1 VVQDAAAA
9 AERRDGEDGL
19 SRPTVG
25 SILLGG
31 LPGALREGVLPVGA
45 FYAGLKLSGLAA
57 GMGAAAAASIIIYVL
72 ERRAG
77 RDGLLVRLSLA
88 FVAVQT
94 LVGVISDS
102 ATAYL
107 AVPVLTTAVWGLA
120 FLGSAAIRRP
130 LVGVLACAWYPFPQ
144 EFRQTDLFKRVYGVE
159 SVVWGLYM
167 LSRSALRLLV
177 LLSAGA
183 GGYLVLVIT
192 GTPLTIALLVWSVW
206 YAVRRFEDDD
216 GDAASSGESHLPEG
230 RSVSHA
236 GVF

>member
-1 VVQDAAAA
+1 VVRDADPA
-9 AERRDGEDGL
+9 AERRDREDRL
-19 SRPTVG
+19 NEPTVG

-45 FYAGLKLSGLAA
+45 FYAGLQLSGLTA
-57 GMGAAAAASIIIYVL
+57 GMAAAAAASIFVYAL

-94 LVGVISDS
+94 VVGVISDS

-107 AVPVLTTAVWGLA
+107 ALPVLSTAVWGLA

-130 LVGVLACAWYPFPQ
+130 LAGALACAWYPFPR
-144 EFRQTDLFKRVYGVE
+144 EFRQTDAFKRVYGVE
-159 SVVWGLYM
+159 SVVWGLYL
-167 LSRSALRLLV
+167 LSRSALRLVV
-177 LLSAGA
+177 LLFAGV
-183 GGYLVLVIT
+183 GGYLLVVLT

-206 YAVRRFEDDD
+206 YAVRRLSDDE
-216 GDAASSGESHLPEG
+216 AAESERSLQPLPQ
-230 RSVSHA
+230 
-236 GVF
+236 

>member
-1 VVQDAAAA
+1 MQGAAAT
-9 AERRDGEDGL
+9 AERRDGKDSL
-19 SRPTVG
+19 SQPTVW

-31 LPGALREGVLPVGA
+31 LPGALREGVLPVAA
-45 FYAGLKLSGLAA
+45 FYAGLKLSGLVA
-57 GMGAAAAASIIIYVL
+57 GMGAAAAASIVVYAL

-94 LVGVISDS
+94 LIGVISDS

-107 AVPVLTTAVWGLA
+107 ALPVLTTAVWGLA

-130 LVGVLACAWYPFPQ
+130 LAGVLACAWYPFAP
-144 EFRQTDLFKRVYGVE
+144 EFRQSAEFKRVYGVE

-167 LSRSALRLLV
+167 LARSALRLIV
-177 LLSAGA
+177 LLYAGV
-183 GGYLVLVIT
+183 GGYLLVVLT

-206 YAVRRFEDDD
+206 YAVRRFTDEE
-216 GDAASSGESHLPEG
+216 APEQLLEPVP
-230 RSVSHA
+230 R
-236 GVF
+236 

>member
-1 VVQDAAAA
+1 VRDANSAS
-9 AERRDGEDGL
+9 EHRDREDGL
-19 SRPTVG
+19 SEPTVW

-45 FYAGLKLSGLAA
+45 FYVGLKLSGLTT
-57 GMGAAAAASIIIYVL
+57 GMAAAAVASVVVYAL

-94 LVGVISDS
+94 VVGVVSDS

-107 AVPVLTTAVWGLA
+107 ALPVLSTAVWGLA

-130 LVGVLACAWYPFPQ
+130 LAGALACAWYPFPK
-144 EFRQTDLFKRVYGVE
+144 EFRRTAEFKRVYGVE
-159 SVVWGLYM
+159 SLVWGLYF
-167 LSRSALRLLV
+167 LCRSALRLIV
-177 LLSAGA
+177 LAYAGV
-183 GGYLVLVIT
+183 GGYLLVVVT

-206 YAVRRFEDDD
+206 YAVRCLADD
-216 GDAASSGESHLPEG
+216 ETE
-230 RSVSHA
+230 RSLAPVP
-236 GVF
+236 G

>member
-1 VVQDAAAA
+1 VVRGTAEA
-9 AERRDGEDGL
+9 AERRDREDGL
-19 SRPTVG
+19 SEPTVW

-45 FYAGLKLSGLAA
+45 FYAGLQLSGLTT
-57 GMGAAAAASIIIYVL
+57 GMAAAAAASVVVYAL

-94 LVGVISDS
+94 VVGVVSDS

-107 AVPVLTTAVWGLA
+107 ALPVLSTAVWGLA

-130 LVGVLACAWYPFPQ
+130 LAGALACAWYPFPK
-144 EFRQTDLFKRVYGVE
+144 EFRRTAEFKRVYGVE
-159 SVVWGLYM
+159 SLVWGLYF
-167 LSRSALRLLV
+167 LCRSALRLIVLV
-177 LLSAGA
+177 YAGV
-183 GGYLVLVIT
+183 GGYLLVVVT

-206 YAVRRFEDDD
+206 YAVRRLADD
-216 GDAASSGESHLPEG
+216 ETE
-230 RSVSHA
+230 RSLEPVP
-236 GVF
+236 G

>member
-1 VVQDAAAA
+1 MVQGPASA

-25 SILLGG
+25 SIFLGG
-31 LPGALREGVLPVGA
+31 LPGALREGVLPVAA

-57 GMGAAAAASIIIYVL
+57 GMTAAAAASIVVYLL

-94 LVGVISDS
+94 AIGVISDS

-107 AVPVLTTAVWGLA
+107 ALPVLSTAVWGLA

-130 LVGVLACAWYPFPQ
+130 LAGALACAWYPFPA
-144 EFRQTDLFKRVYGVE
+144 EFRQTALFKRVYGVE
-159 SVVWGLYM
+159 SVVWGVYL
-167 LSRSALRLLV
+167 LSRSALRLVV
-177 LLSAGA
+177 LLYAGV
-183 GGYLVLVIT
+183 GGYLLVVLT
-192 GTPLTIALLVWSVW
+192 GTPLTIALIVWSIW
-206 YAVRRFEDDD
+206 YAIRRLDDD
-216 GDAASSGESHLPEG
+216 DEDAAERPDALV
-230 RSVSHA
+230 VSRPDRRVTVA
-236 GVF
+236 

>member
-1 VVQDAAAA
+1 VREANPAP
-9 AERRDGEDGL
+9 ERRDGEDGL
-19 SRPTVG
+19 SPPTVG

-45 FYAGLKLSGLAA
+45 FYVGLKLSGLTA
-57 GMGAAAAASIIIYVL
+57 GMAAAAVASVVVYAL

-94 LVGVISDS
+94 LIGLIADS

-107 AVPVLTTAVWGLA
+107 ALPVLSTAVWGLA

-130 LVGVLACAWYPFPQ
+130 LAGALACAWYPFPR
-144 EFRQTDLFKRVYGVE
+144 EFRRTAEFKQVYGVE
-159 SVVWGLYM
+159 SVVWGLY
-167 LSRSALRLLV
+167 LLCRSALRLIVLV
-177 LLSAGA
+177 YSGV
-183 GGYLVLVIT
+183 GGYLLVVLT

-206 YAVRRFEDDD
+206 YAVRRLA
-216 GDAASSGESHLPEG
+216 GDEAEERERPLQPVPG
-230 RSVSHA
+230 
-236 GVF
+236 

>member
-1 VVQDAAAA
+1 VQDAAAT
-9 AERRDGEDGL
+9 AERQDGQDGL

-31 LPGALREGVLPVGA
+31 LPGVLREGVVPVAA
-45 FYAGLKLSGLAA
+45 FYVGLKLSGLAA
-57 GMGAAAAASIIIYVL
+57 GMAAAAAASVVVYAL

-94 LVGVISDS
+94 LVGVVSDS

-107 AVPVLTTAVWGLA
+107 ALPVLTTAVWGLA

-144 EFRQTDLFKRVYGVE
+144 EFRQTDLFKRVYGIE

-167 LSRSALRLLV
+167 LSRSALRLIVLV
-177 LLSAGA
+177 YAGV
-183 GGYLVLVIT
+183 GGYVLVVIT

-206 YAVRRFEDDD
+206 YAVRRFGEDDE
-216 GDAASSGESHLPEG
+216 DAAEPREPLVGSRSGG
-230 RSVSHA
+230 RLA
-236 GVF
+236 LR

>member
-1 VVQDAAAA
+1 VQGAAAA
-9 AERRDGEDGL
+9 AQRRDGEDGL
-19 SRPTVG
+19 SPPTVG

-31 LPGALREGVLPVGA
+31 LPGALREGVLPVAA

-57 GMGAAAAASIIIYVL
+57 GMAAAAAASIVVYAL

-94 LVGVISDS
+94 LIGVISDS

-107 AVPVLTTAVWGLA
+107 ALPVLSTAVWGLA

-130 LVGVLACAWYPFPQ
+130 LAGALACAWYPFPH
-144 EFRQTDLFKRVYGVE
+144 EFRQTAEFKQVYGVE
-159 SVVWGLYM
+159 SVVWGLYL
-167 LSRSALRLLV
+167 LSRSALRLIV
-177 LLSAGA
+177 LLYAGV
-183 GGYLVLVIT
+183 GGYLLVVIT

-206 YAVRRFEDDD
+206 YAVRRFTEDD
-216 GDAASSGESHLPEG
+216 APEPE
-230 RSVSHA
+230 RPLEPVPR
-236 GVF
+236 

>member
-1 VVQDAAAA
+1 VVRDADPA
-9 AERRDGEDGL
+9 AERRDREDRL
-19 SRPTVG
+19 NEPTVG

-45 FYAGLKLSGLAA
+45 FYAGLQLSGLTA
-57 GMGAAAAASIIIYVL
+57 GMAAAAAASIFVYAL

-94 LVGVISDS
+94 VVGVISDS

-107 AVPVLTTAVWGLA
+107 ALPVLSTAVWGLA

-130 LVGVLACAWYPFPQ
+130 LAGALACAWYPFPR
-144 EFRQTDLFKRVYGVE
+144 EFRKSDAFKRVYGVE
-159 SVVWGLYM
+159 SLVWGLYL
-167 LSRSALRLLV
+167 LSRSALRLVV
-177 LLSAGA
+177 LLFAGV
-183 GGYLVLVIT
+183 GGYLLVVLT

-206 YAVRRFEDDD
+206 YAVRRLSDDE
-216 GDAASSGESHLPEG
+216 AAESERSLQPLPQ
-230 RSVSHA
+230 
-236 GVF
+236 

>member
-1 VVQDAAAA
+1 MVRDANRA
-9 AERRDGEDGL
+9 AEHRDREDGL
-19 SRPTVG
+19 SEPTVW

-45 FYAGLKLSGLAA
+45 FYVGLRLSGLTT
-57 GMGAAAAASIIIYVL
+57 GMAAAAVASVVVYAL

-94 LVGVISDS
+94 VVGVVSDS

-107 AVPVLTTAVWGLA
+107 ALPVLSTAVWGLA

-130 LVGVLACAWYPFPQ
+130 LAGALACAWYPFPK
-144 EFRQTDLFKRVYGVE
+144 EFRRTAEFKRVYGVE
-159 SVVWGLYM
+159 SLVWGLYF
-167 LSRSALRLLV
+167 LCRSALRLIVLV
-177 LLSAGA
+177 YAGV
-183 GGYLVLVIT
+183 GGYLLVVLT

-206 YAVRRFEDDD
+206 YAVRRLADD
-216 GDAASSGESHLPEG
+216 EPG
-230 RSVSHA
+230 RSLEPVP
-236 GVF
+236 G

>member
-1 VVQDAAAA
+1 VRDANPAS
-9 AERRDGEDGL
+9 EHRDRDGL
-19 SRPTVG
+19 SEPTVW

-45 FYAGLKLSGLAA
+45 FYVGLTLSGLTT
-57 GMGAAAAASIIIYVL
+57 GMAAAAVASVVVYAL

-94 LVGVISDS
+94 VVGVVSDS

-107 AVPVLTTAVWGLA
+107 ALPVLSTAVWGLA

-130 LVGVLACAWYPFPQ
+130 LAGALACAWYPFPK
-144 EFRQTDLFKRVYGVE
+144 EFRRTAEFKRVYGVE
-159 SVVWGLYM
+159 SLVWGLYF
-167 LSRSALRLLV
+167 LCRSALRLIVLV
-177 LLSAGA
+177 YAGV
-183 GGYLVLVIT
+183 GGYLLVVVT

-206 YAVRRFEDDD
+206 YAVRRLADD
-216 GDAASSGESHLPEG
+216 EIEG
-230 RSVSHA
+230 SPQPVP
-236 GVF
+236 G

>member
-1 VVQDAAAA
+1 VRGTAEA
-9 AERRDGEDGL
+9 AERRDREDRL
-19 SRPTVG
+19 SEPTVW

-45 FYAGLKLSGLAA
+45 FYVGLKLSGLTT
-57 GMGAAAAASIIIYVL
+57 GMAAAAVASVVVYAL

-94 LVGVISDS
+94 VVGVVSDS

-107 AVPVLTTAVWGLA
+107 ALPVLSTAVWGLA

-130 LVGVLACAWYPFPQ
+130 LAGALACAWYPFPK
-144 EFRQTDLFKRVYGVE
+144 EFRRTAEFKRVYGVE
-159 SVVWGLYM
+159 SLVWGLYF
-167 LSRSALRLLV
+167 LCRSALRLIVLV
-177 LLSAGA
+177 YAGV
-183 GGYLVLVIT
+183 GGYLLVVLT

-206 YAVRRFEDDD
+206 YAVRRLADDD
-216 GDAASSGESHLPEG
+216 TE
-230 RSVSHA
+230 RSLEPVP
-236 GVF
+236 G